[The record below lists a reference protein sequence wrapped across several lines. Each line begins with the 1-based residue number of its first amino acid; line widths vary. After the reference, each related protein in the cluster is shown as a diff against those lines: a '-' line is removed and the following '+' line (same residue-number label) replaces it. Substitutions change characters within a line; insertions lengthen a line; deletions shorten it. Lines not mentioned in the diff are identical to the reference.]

1 MKNETLTRKQ
11 NQKTC
16 DLSDSVC
23 MSPLVRTPYRSLD
36 GGQHAR
42 MRVVGGFLEP
52 QCEPGPG
59 RAS

>member
-23 MSPLVRTPYRSLD
+23 IPPWPEPHTGPGRPAA
-36 GGQHAR
+36 HAR